1 MKTVCVGIDVGSSS
15 CKLAV
20 IDKETRKLLHRA
32 TVPTTAPAL
41 WAELRALRG
50 HEVHVHLEASEMAE
64 WVRFVCK
71 PAVGRVT
78 VSHPTDN
85 LYIARDRKK
94 HDERDA
100 LHLAE
105 AAALEKYT
113 PVYYTD
119 DPVRAEFKRIVQLYD
134 RVVKALTQRKNS
146 IKTAF
151 RRVGI
156 IEKGT
161 AVYSEEGRKAVL
173 ETLALSPMAGTATRT
188 ALEELYALMD
198 STETHRRRILQ
209 AIRPLAAQL
218 REIKRFEEVPGIG
231 FALACRFS
239 AYVTDPKRF
248 PNKRKLWQYCGL
260 GISSRSSDDKP
271 LGREALDPKCVRALK
286 AMSRSAVL
294 SACRCKEDN
303 VIKRTFQAVLDRGGE
318 ATHARL
324 TAQRKILALLR
335 AMWIDGTN
343 YRDEDMKKK
352 D

>member
-15 CKLAV
+15 CKIAV

-41 WAELRALRG
+41 LAELRAWRG
-50 HEVHVHLEASEMAE
+50 YEVHVHLEASEMAE

-71 PAVGRVT
+71 PAAARVT

-94 HDERDA
+94 NDERDA
-100 LHLAE
+100 LKLAE

-113 PVYYTD
+113 VVYYTD

-134 RVVKALTQRKNS
+134 RVVKALTQRKNA
-146 IKTAF
+146 IKTAL

-161 AVYSEEGRKAVL
+161 TVYSEEGRTAVL
-173 ETLALSPMAGTATRT
+173 AILAQSPMAGPATRT
-188 ALEELYALMD
+188 AIEELFALMD
-198 STETHRRRILQ
+198 STDAHRRKILN
-209 AIRPLAAQL
+209 ALRPFEALL
-218 REIKRFEEVPGIG
+218 PELKRFQEVPGIG
-231 FALACRFS
+231 FPLACRFS

-248 PNKRKLWQYCGL
+248 PNKRKFWQYCGL
-260 GISSRSSDDKP
+260 GISRRSSDDKP

-303 VIKRTFQAVLDRGGE
+303 VIKRTVQAVLDRGGD

-343 YRDEDMKKK
+343 YREDMKKK